1 MSPLTLAHNNG
12 SAAIAPSPAW
22 LQQSVRE
29 FFTNINWEN
38 RVIVQPAS
46 APTLESLDDLGVAPV
61 GIQLNLAMRVN
72 EYFAAIPWDGI
83 PMIAAPPPVAAEAVA
98 VEQEST
104 GFTLDDFS
112 DLF

>member
-22 LQQSVRE
+22 LQESVRE

-38 RVIVQPAS
+38 RVIVQPTP
-46 APTLESLDDLGVAPV
+46 APTLELLDDLGTAPV
-61 GIQLNLAMRVN
+61 GIQLHLAMRVN
-72 EYFAAIPWDGI
+72 EYFGAIPWDGLPI
-83 PMIAAPPPVAAEAVA
+83 VAAPPPVEEVV
-98 VEQEST
+98 VEQENT